1 MSSVKKYVPEE
12 WHASNRLQ
20 YSRAEQS
27 RLESQQMRDET
38 ARLLVDT
45 DARTV
50 RSQEDSTNKLI
61 RRIDD
66 ANFWKEELERKLQ
79 DTEEE
84 IGELNSSI
92 QQLESEL
99 SSTELPLEVV
109 SQGSLTQLNPN

>member
-12 WHASNRLQ
+12 WHASNHLQ
-20 YSRAEQS
+20 YSRAEYS
-27 RLESQQMRDET
+27 RLASQQMRDET
-38 ARLLVDT
+38 VRLLMDT

-66 ANFWKEELERKLQ
+66 ASFWKEELGRKLE
-79 DTEEE
+79 DTEQE
-84 IGELNSSI
+84 IGELNASI
-92 QQLESEL
+92 QQLEAEL

-109 SQGSLTQLNPN
+109 VYMNIFII